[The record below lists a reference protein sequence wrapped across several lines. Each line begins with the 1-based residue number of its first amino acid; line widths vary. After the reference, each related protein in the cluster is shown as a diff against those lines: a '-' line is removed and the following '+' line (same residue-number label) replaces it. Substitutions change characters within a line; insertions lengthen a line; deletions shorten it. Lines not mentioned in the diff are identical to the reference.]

1 LKIVTLGTFI
11 SANMY
16 EDRMNR
22 EQFRTTWIKSVQFR
36 RFL

>member
-1 LKIVTLGTFI
+1 MTSVTGGDALKIVTLGTFI

-22 EQFRTTWIKSVQFR
+22 EQFRTT
-36 RFL
+36 